1 MQLRHAI
8 RGLFRRRKNTKRRRA
23 KTEAEKARELEL
35 LVQSGIAADNYP
47 PR

>member
-1 MQLRHAI
+1 MKLRPAI
-8 RGLFRRRKNTKRRRA
+8 RGLLRRRKNTKHRRA

-35 LVQSGIAADNYP
+35 LVQSGIAADKFP